1 MLKFCFLYFRHV
13 AGHRISP
20 LDICTV
26 KYLKVWNVVESWL
39 THLCFWNLML
49 VWEADQS
56 ASGNWATK
64 FTHHTTSSWNLKF
77 YVTYHIIPHCLKFR
91 CTFLIF
97 SVWPIVGNVHSMGFA
112 SWCHG
117 LIWISLEWKNRYTI
131 CQNVCHMFDKY
142 KKSGPHC
149 PFTQLFDQCRDV
161 VGI

>member
-1 MLKFCFLYFRHV
+1 MLQDTGFLLLTFV
-13 AGHRISP
+13 LSNIWKSEMLLNPG
-20 LDICTV
+20 
-26 KYLKVWNVVESWL
+26 WL
-39 THLCFWNLML
+39 TSVFETWCLFEKQTR
-49 VWEADQS
+49 VPV
-56 ASGNWATK
+56 ATDAQNS
-64 FTHHTTSSWNLKF
+64 HTTLLHLRTLNLCP
-77 YVTYHIIPHCLKFR
+77 IPHCLKFR

-117 LIWISLEWKNRYTI
+117 LIWISLEWKNRYSI